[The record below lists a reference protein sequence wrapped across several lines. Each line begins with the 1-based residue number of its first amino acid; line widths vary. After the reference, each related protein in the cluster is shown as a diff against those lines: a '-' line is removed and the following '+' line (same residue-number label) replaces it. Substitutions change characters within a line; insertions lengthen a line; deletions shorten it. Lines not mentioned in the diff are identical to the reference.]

1 MPLTS
6 FQKEVLLLLAAN
18 RNPGSHAG
26 GGAVINRG
34 GDSPR
39 YSADLDLFHDV
50 CETVLV
56 SAEADA
62 AVLLHH
68 GYDVEWLL
76 RQPSLQRA
84 QVRGSSG
91 TVRLDWCYDS
101 AFRFFPVQVDGDFGF
116 CLHRADLATNKV
128 LALAGRSEVRDFID
142 VLYLHRTYLS
152 LGAMC
157 WAACGKD
164 QGFSPWSLL
173 DYAKRNVKFR
183 DEDLASA
190 YIAQPLSLPGLKEEW
205 MQAVLQAESWFPR
218 MNAADV
224 GCLFVR
230 ADGSPFTPTPADLQL
245 PQTMRHFGSLKGA
258 WPSIR

>member
-6 FQKEVLLLLAAN
+6 FQKEVARLLAAN
-18 RNPGSHAG
+18 RNPDSHLG
-26 GGAVINRG
+26 GGAVINRA

-50 CETVLV
+50 AETVLA
-56 SAEADA
+56 SAEADT
-62 AVLLHH
+62 AVLIRH
-68 GYDVEWLL
+68 GYEVEWLL
-76 RQPSLQRA
+76 RQPYLQRA
-84 QVRGSSG
+84 RVRRAAG

-101 AFRFFPVQVDGDFGF
+101 AFRFFPVQADAEFGF
-116 CLHRADLATNKV
+116 CLHQADLATNKL

-142 VLYLHRTYLS
+142 ALYLPRTYLS
-152 LGAMC
+152 LGTMC
-157 WAACGKD
+157 WAACGKN

-183 DEDLASA
+183 DEDLASG
-190 YIAQPLSLPGLKEEW
+190 YLAQPLSLATLKEEW
-205 MQAVLQAESWFPR
+205 LQAVRQAESWFPQ

-230 ADGSPFTPTPADLQL
+230 PDRCPFMPNPDELQL
-245 PQTMRHFGSLKGA
+245 PET
-258 WPSIR
+258 I